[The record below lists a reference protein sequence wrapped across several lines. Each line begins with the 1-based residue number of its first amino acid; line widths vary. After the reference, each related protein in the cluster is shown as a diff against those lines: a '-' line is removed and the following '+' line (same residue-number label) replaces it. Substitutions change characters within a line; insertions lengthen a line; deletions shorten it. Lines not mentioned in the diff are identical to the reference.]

1 MIKPAMEKLT
11 QFWGRLSKRE
21 QVIVMATGV
30 VVLSTLF
37 YVYPYEMQVK
47 SIISLRTQIATAEKE
62 LLDLTAQMAEVKS
75 RADDI
80 KSGRMAVRGWDLGD
94 EKGVVLF
101 LEDASSEARR
111 LGVDLVSV
119 NPSKEI
125 DKNDYKEV
133 SMNLDLK
140 GRYRD
145 LAAYFKRL
153 ESLSRVVNI
162 KKIRLESCPD
172 SSSIC
177 AATIE
182 AVTYL
187 TK

>member
-11 QFWGRLSKRE
+11 RLWGRLSKRE
-21 QVIVMATGV
+21 RVIAMVMGIA
-30 VVLSTLF
+30 VLSTLF
-37 YVYPYEMQVK
+37 YVYPYEMQEK
-47 SIISLRTQIATAEKE
+47 SILSLRARIATAEKE
-62 LLDLTAQMAEVKS
+62 LLDLAAQSAELKS

-80 KSGRMAVRGWDLGD
+80 KSGRATVRGWDLGD

-111 LGVDLVSV
+111 MGVDLVSV
-119 NPSKEI
+119 NPAKEI
-125 DKNDYKEV
+125 DKNEYKEV
-133 SMNLDLK
+133 SLNLDLK

-172 SSSIC
+172 STSVC
-177 AATIE
+177 AASIE